1 MPSFPTARGVSALLG
16 PALAATALT
25 LPTAVVPAATAAP
38 GAAGSASAAAREQ
51 AEPTGRLISYREWAS
66 GKQLAQGERQDTYV
80 SKGALRLRTKAPVR
94 QVGDRRYRAGTWT
107 SPWTWPGYGLTEM
120 VASWDART
128 PGDSWIRVE
137 ARGRSAG
144 RLSSWDTLGEW
155 TSGEARERTTVS
167 GQDDDLARVNV
178 DTLEATTAAGLHSW
192 QLRLTLFKRDG
203 SAGAVPSVD
212 TVGSMVSRLPDV
224 SRVPTSRTGP
234 ARGKVL
240 DVPRYSQMVH
250 RGHSPQWGGGGEAW
264 CSPTSV
270 SMVLDHYDALPPRAE
285 YAWTGSGHA
294 AGFVDHAARMS
305 YDHGYDGAGNWPFN
319 TAYATQHVSDAFVTR
334 LRSLREA
341 ERFIAA
347 GIPLVA
353 SIRFGAGQLTGAPIS
368 TSNGH
373 LLVIVG
379 FTRTGDVVV
388 NDPAASGRDGVRR
401 VYDRAQFE
409 NVWVPTSGGLVY
421 VIRDDQ
427 RLPTRVQGSTRNW

>member
-16 PALAATALT
+16 PALAATLV
-25 LPTAVVPAATAAP
+25 LPTATVPPASGAPLGTLDAATP
-38 GAAGSASAAAREQ
+38 TR
-51 AEPTGRLISYREWAS
+51 AEPAGRLITYKQWAS
-66 GKQLAQGERQDTYV
+66 GRQLAQGKRTDTYV
-80 SKGALRLRTKAPVR
+80 SKGAVRLRTQAPVR
-94 QVGDRRYRAGTWT
+94 QVGDRRYQAGTWT

-144 RLSSWDTLGEW
+144 RMSSWDTLGEW
-155 TSGEARERTTVS
+155 TSGEARERTTIS

-192 QLRLTLFKRDG
+192 QLRVTLLKRE
-203 SAGAVPSVD
+203 GARTGVPSLE
-212 TVGSMVSRLPDV
+212 TVGAMVSRLPET

-234 ARGKVL
+234 ARGKIL
-240 DVPRYSQMVH
+240 DVPSYSQMVH

-270 SMVLDHYDALPPRAE
+270 SMVLGYHQALPRPAA
-285 YAWTGSGHA
+285 YAWTGSGHT

-305 YDHGYDGAGNWPFN
+305 YDHGYDGAGNWPFS
-319 TAYATQHVSDAFVTR
+319 TAYASQHVSDAFVTR
-334 LRSLREA
+334 LRDLREA

-347 GIPLVA
+347 GIPLVT
-353 SIRFGAGQLTGAPIS
+353 SIRFSAGQLSGAPIS
-368 TSNGH
+368 SSNGH
-373 LLVIVG
+373 LLVVVG
-379 FTRTGDVVV
+379 FTRSGDVVV
-388 NDPAASGRDGVRR
+388 NDPAASSAGGVRR
-401 VYDRAQFE
+401 VYDRGQFE
-409 NVWVPTSGGLVY
+409 NVWIPTSGGLTY

-427 RLPTRVQGSTRNW
+427 RLPDRVQGSTRNW